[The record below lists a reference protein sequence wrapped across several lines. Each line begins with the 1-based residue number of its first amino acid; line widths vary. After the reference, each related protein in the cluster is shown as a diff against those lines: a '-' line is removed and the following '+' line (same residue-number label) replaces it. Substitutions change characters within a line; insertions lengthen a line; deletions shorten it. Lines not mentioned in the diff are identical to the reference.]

1 MICPPSLGRLS
12 RIDRGYRWMQV
23 RADGSQDVPA
33 DQPPRVEP
41 QVPRTVPQAG
51 A

>member
-12 RIDRGYRWMQV
+12 RIDRGYRRMQAH
-23 RADGSQDVPA
+23 ADGSRDVRA
-33 DQPPRVEP
+33 DQPPSVGP
-41 QVPRTVPQAG
+41 QVSRTVPQAG